1 MLEYSDII
9 LKKNDHWIDYTPPPP
24 PPPPPVYYVYTSG
37 DFGSVSAT
45 PISGI
50 PGTEVTLYNYPITGA
65 DFISYSVTGA
75 TLKDDNHFDIVDS
88 DVYVHGNFTDPH
100 HGIPEYTIRLK
111 IASGVNLVESATQS
125 DGTLRHTYPTLV
137 DAEENIWDI
146 KLESSNW
153 SELYYWQMTDA
164 DTHSGVDSKRL
175 YNFVLECLGS
185 NSPNVTNMNSL
196 FGGNDPS
203 TTPKSAGCYN
213 MTKCINLDI
222 SGTTSLYNTFAYC
235 SKLGDD
241 FYVDTS
247 HITNFGYTFR
257 NCNSMYEG
265 PNIDTS
271 SATNM
276 IGMFKECTGLA
287 YPRYYDTSNVT
298 NMEAMFRG
306 CTNLTSV
313 PVYDTSN
320 VTTMEYMFRDC
331 TNITTL
337 PLFNTA
343 NVTNMEWMMS
353 GCNKLRSIPNYDVTS
368 VTEAR
373 WICDDTWYVSDS
385 SGYNMYLKL
394 NRLNPVPEHYKA
406 FAYCGYY
413 NEIGRGYLDR
423 IPYEWK

>member
-75 TLKDDNHFDIVDS
+75 TLKDDSHFDIVDS

-111 IASGVNLVESATQS
+111 LKPGVTLEESI
-125 DGTLRHTYPTLV
+125 DGPRVRHTYPTLV

-146 KLESSNW
+146 KLESNDW
-153 SELYYWQMTDA
+153 SELWHWQFTSDLQPVG
-164 DTHSGVDSKRL
+164 T
-175 YNFVLECLGS
+175 FVLECLGS
-185 NSPNVTNMNSL
+185 NTPNVTNMNAL
-196 FGGNDPS
+196 FGGYDHGS
-203 TTPKSAGCYN
+203 ESAWNGGCIN

-222 SGTTSLYNTFAYC
+222 SGITTMFNMFAYC
-235 SKLGDD
+235 KKLGDD

-247 HITNFGYTFR
+247 RITEFACAFR
-257 NCNSMYEG
+257 NCESMYEG

-271 SATNM
+271 SATDM
-276 IGMFKECTGLA
+276 RGMFMECTGLA

-298 NMEAMFRG
+298 NMKDMFRG

-313 PVYDTSN
+313 PVYDTSSA
-320 VTTMEYMFRDC
+320 TTMDGMFRDC

-337 PLFNTA
+337 PLLNTA

-368 VTEAR
+368 VTAAR
-373 WICDDTWYVSDS
+373 WICNNTWYVSDS
-385 SGYNMYLKL
+385 SGYSMYNKL
-394 NRLNPVPEHYKA
+394 NRLNPVPEHYSA

-413 NEIGRGYLDR
+413 NEIGKSYLDR